1 MKLILK
7 DESTIVFDHDNGL
20 ADIVAVG
27 YSTLEAANAEIAKL
41 TPRNLSYV
49 RITTD
54 AGDPVG
60 EYADGLILD
69 GAEIVPNVG
78 ADEETVND
86 YDLHLHMHE
95 KTAIELL
102 TERMTDAEDQ
112 ITEIQMVLAEEV

>member
-7 DESTIVFDHDNGL
+7 DESVITFDHDNGL

-27 YSTLEAANAEIAKL
+27 FPTLEAANAEIAKL
-41 TPRNLSYV
+41 TPRNLMYV

-54 AGDPVG
+54 AGDAVA
-60 EYADGLILD
+60 EYENGLILD

-86 YDLHLHMHE
+86 YDVHFHMHD
-95 KTAIELL
+95 KSAVELL
-102 TERMTDAEDQ
+102 TERMEDAENQ